1 MLKTEISEG
10 IALVSIDLPGRAMN
24 VMDWPLVD
32 ALDAEFARLAADPA
46 VSGIILTSAKAAFMA
61 GADLAMLEALTGPPR
76 DIAARVAPMA
86 EAFRRMETCGKPIV
100 AAAPGTALGAGLELM
115 LACHA
120 RIAADAP
127 GAVFGLPEI
136 KLGLF
141 PGAGG
146 TQRLPRLIGIEAALP
161 LLLEGRA
168 LSPAAALKAGLLDA
182 LVPADDLIPTARRML
197 TDGRVPAQAPWDKKG
212 FSPPGGG
219 PSTPRIMDAFS
230 LANGK
235 TQAAG
240 GHLLPALPAL
250 LSCVYEGLRLPID
263 LGLRLE
269 RKLFGTVFAR
279 PEPRAMIRT
288 LFFAK
293 QAADKLARRPAGLP
307 RHTVKRLGLIGTG
320 FMGRGIA
327 EVAALAGMDVV
338 LLDRDAASAEAGR
351 AAIAD
356 ALDAQ
361 VARGRLAAE
370 QRDAAVARLC
380 VGAGFAA
387 LKACD
392 LVIEAAPEEAD
403 LKARIIRAAEAE
415 MAEDAVFATN
425 TSALPLASLA
435 PASAGPQRMVGL
447 HFFSPVPRM
456 ALVEVVRGAATSDDT
471 LARALDFVAQ
481 IRKTPILVN
490 DGFGF
495 YTSRCVVAFIQEGL
509 RLLAEGTPPALIEN
523 AAMAA
528 GMPVGPLA
536 LADEIGID
544 VLDHIRREAPRH
556 GWGGTGPDAADGV
569 FDALMATGR
578 HGRKAGAG
586 LYTYG
591 QGGKHLWEG
600 LAGLVT
606 GNRTAGADE
615 TRERLIAIQCVT
627 AAGAFAEGIV
637 TDTAE
642 ADLGAVLGWAFPA
655 PLGGPFATME
665 RDGLAAFIAR
675 TDALAAAHG
684 PRFHLPEAVRT
695 SGFGQRAA

>member
-1 MLKTEISEG
+1 MLKTEITDG

-24 VMDWPLVD
+24 VMDWPLV
-32 ALDAEFARLAADPA
+32 ATLDAEFARLAADPT
-46 VSGIILTSAKAAFMA
+46 VTGIILTSAKASFLA
-61 GADLAMLEALTGPPR
+61 GADLAMLEALTGAPR

-86 EAFRRMETCGKPIV
+86 DAFRRIETCGKPVV

-120 RIAADAP
+120 RIAADRP

-161 LLLEGRA
+161 LMLEGRA
-168 LSPAAALKAGLLDA
+168 RSPAAALKAGILDA
-182 LVPADDLIPTARRML
+182 VVAADDLIPTARRML
-197 TDGRVPAQAPWDKKG
+197 AEGRVPAQAPWDRKG

-235 TQAAG
+235 AQAAG
-240 GHLLPALPAL
+240 GQNLPAIPAL

-269 RKLFGTVFAR
+269 RKLFGTVFAQ

-293 QAADKLARRPAGLP
+293 QAADKLARRPTGIP
-307 RHTVKRLGLIGTG
+307 TRKVNRLGLIGAG

-327 EVAALAGMDVV
+327 EVAALAGMEVV
-338 LLDRDAASAEAGR
+338 LLDRDAASAEAAR
-351 AAIAD
+351 AAVRAS
-356 ALDAQ
+356 LEAQ
-361 VARGRLAAE
+361 VARGRLTPERRAAAE
-370 QRDAAVARLC
+370 ARLH
-380 VGAGFAA
+380 VGEGFAA
-387 LKACD
+387 LAGCD
-392 LVIEAAPEEAD
+392 LVIEAAPEDAD
-403 LKARIIRAAEAE
+403 LKARLIGAAEAE
-415 MAEDAVFATN
+415 MADTAVFATN
-425 TSALPLASLA
+425 TSALPLAGLAQASLR
-435 PASAGPQRMVGL
+435 PERMVGL

-456 ALVEVVRGAATSDDT
+456 ALVEVVRGPATSDGT
-471 LARALDFVAQ
+471 LALALDFVAA
-481 IRKTPILVN
+481 IRKTPIVVN

-523 AAMAA
+523 AALSF

-544 VLDHIRREAPRH
+544 VLDHIRREARRH
-556 GWGGTGPDAADGV
+556 GWGAPEPDGADGV
-569 FDALMATGR
+569 FDALMAAGR

-586 LYTYG
+586 LYAYEA
-591 QGGKHLWEG
+591 GGKHLWEG
-600 LAGLVT
+600 LPRLVAT
-606 GNRTAGADE
+606 HAPSDAAQAAA
-615 TRERLIAIQCVT
+615 RLLAIQCVT
-627 AAGAFAEGIV
+627 AAGAQAEGIV

-655 PLGGPFATME
+655 PLGGPFACLA
-665 RDGLAAFIAR
+665 RDGFAAQAAR
-675 TDALAAAHG
+675 LAAAHG
-684 PRFHLPEAVRT
+684 PRFRLPAL
-695 SGFGQRAA
+695 S